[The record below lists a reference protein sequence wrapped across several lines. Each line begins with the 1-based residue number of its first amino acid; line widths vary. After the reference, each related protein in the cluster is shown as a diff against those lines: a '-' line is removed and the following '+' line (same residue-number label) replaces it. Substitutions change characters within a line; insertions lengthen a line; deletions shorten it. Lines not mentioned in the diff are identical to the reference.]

1 MELKDIQQ
9 VYFLGIGGI
18 GMSALA
24 RYFQILGKEVAGYDK
39 TATKLTKELE
49 VLQMSITYEE
59 DVQQIPATFLNKN
72 NTLVVYT
79 PAIPK
84 QHPQLV
90 YFQENQFELQK
101 RSEVL
106 GTITKGTYSFA
117 VAGTHGK
124 TTTTAIL
131 GHLLYQAK
139 TDVTCFVGGILEQ
152 YQTNLLGNGKT
163 ISVVEADE
171 FDRSFLRLQPNVA
184 CITSMDADHLD
195 IYETKENFEKA
206 FQQFAAKVS
215 EKNHLLVAE
224 HVPLQG
230 LKVGFEST
238 SDFYIHHIEVKDGYQ
253 WFDFQTPKGLLK
265 QLTFPLPGKHN
276 LMNAAMAVGMC
287 LQYGIE
293 EDIIKKAL
301 ANFAGVQRRFSF
313 PIRTKNLVMIDDYAH
328 HPTEI
333 NAVTQALQMWFPYK
347 NKTVVFQPHLFSR
360 TRDFMEDFAK
370 ALSVFDQIILLDIYP
385 ARELPI
391 EGITSQALLQLIS
404 NPNKHLIT
412 KNDLISF
419 LQKQKLEVLAIL
431 GAGDIGEM
439 VADIANALKDHKNE

>member
-24 RYFQILGKEVAGYDK
+24 RYFQFLGKEVAGYDK
-39 TATKLTKELE
+39 IATKLTNELE
-49 VLQMSITYEE
+49 ALGMWITYHE
-59 DVQQIPATFLNKN
+59 DVQQIPVNFLNKN

-84 QHPQLV
+84 QHVQLV

-131 GHLLYQAK
+131 GHLMYQAK
-139 TDVTCFVGGILEQ
+139 ADVTCFVGGILEQ

-171 FDRSFLRLQPNVA
+171 FDRSFLRLKPNMA

-195 IYETKENFEKA
+195 IYESKENFEKA

-215 EKNHLLVAE
+215 DKNHLLVAE

-230 LKVGFEST
+230 LKVGFDST
-238 SDFYIHHIEVKDGYQ
+238 SDFYIHHVEVKGGFQ
-253 WFDFQTPKGLLK
+253 WFDFQTPKGLFKNLA
-265 QLTFPLPGKHN
+265 FPLPGKHN
-276 LMNAAMAVGMC
+276 LMNAAMAVGLC
-287 LQYGIE
+287 LQYGIKE
-293 EDIIKKAL
+293 EVIKKAL
-301 ANFAGVQRRFSF
+301 ASFAGVQRRFSF

-333 NAVTQALQMWFPYK
+333 NAVTQALQMWFPK
-347 NKTVVFQPHLFSR
+347 QNKTVVFQPHLFSR
-360 TRDFMEDFAK
+360 TRDFMVDFAK
-370 ALSVFDQIILLDIYP
+370 ALSAFDQVILLDIYP

-391 EGITSQALLQLIS
+391 EGITSEALLNKIS
-404 NPNKHLIT
+404 NPNKYLVSKSNLIP
-412 KNDLISF
+412 F
-419 LQKQKLEVLAIL
+419 LQKQKLEILAVL
-431 GAGDIGEM
+431 GAGDIGEI
-439 VADIANALKDHKNE
+439 VADIANALNDIKNE

>member
-1 MELKDIQQ
+1 MELKDIQK

-24 RYFQILGKEVAGYDK
+24 RYFHFLGKEVAGFDK

-49 VLQMSITYEE
+49 ALQMFITYE
-59 DVQQIPATFLNKN
+59 DNVQQIPEKFLNKN

-131 GHLLYQAK
+131 GHLLYQAQA
-139 TDVTCFVGGILEQ
+139 DVTCFVGGILEQ

-171 FDRSFLRLQPNVA
+171 FDRSFLRLQPNMA
-184 CITSMDADHLD
+184 CVTSMDADHLD
-195 IYETKENFEKA
+195 IYQTKENFEQA
-206 FQQFAAKVS
+206 FQHFAAKVT
-215 EKNHLLVAE
+215 EKDSLLVAE
-224 HVPLQG
+224 QVPLKG
-230 LKVGFEST
+230 LKVGFEPT

-253 WFDFQTPKGLLK
+253 WFDFKTPKGILK
-265 QLTFPLPGKHN
+265 QLAFPLPGKHN

-333 NAVTQALQMWFPYK
+333 NAVTQALQMWFPDK
-347 NKTVVFQPHLFSR
+347 IKTVVFQPHLFSR

-370 ALSVFDQIILLDIYP
+370 ALSVFDQVILLDIYP

-391 EGITSQALLQLIS
+391 EGITSEALLQLIS
-404 NPNKHLIT
+404 NPNKQLIA

-439 VADIANALKDHKNE
+439 VADIANELMNHKNE